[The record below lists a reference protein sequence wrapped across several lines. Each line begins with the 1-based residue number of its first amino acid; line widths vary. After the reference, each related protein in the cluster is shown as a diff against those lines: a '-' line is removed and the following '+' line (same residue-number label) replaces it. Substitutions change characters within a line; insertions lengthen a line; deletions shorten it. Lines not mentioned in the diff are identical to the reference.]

1 MVENSNTPYKNEI
14 DRVPNSFSKDF
25 NIYIYILSRG
35 PIFGDEWLENLG
47 KQPKQRNLL
56 FYKLGSGGF

>member
-25 NIYIYILSRG
+25 KIFFFLPRG

-56 FYKLGSGGF
+56 FHKLGSGGF